1 MNITVHLGNK
11 IQYTKR
17 RTKMARS
24 TTNVDVVVFG
34 YRSKEYRGGGGGGGG
49 GDGAFQTHF
58 RV

>member
-1 MNITVHLGNK
+1 
-11 IQYTKR
+11 
-17 RTKMARS
+17 MARS

-34 YRSKEYRGGGGGGGG
+34 CRSKEYRGGGGGG

>member
-1 MNITVHLGNK
+1 
-11 IQYTKR
+11 
-17 RTKMARS
+17 MARS

-34 YRSKEYRGGGGGGGG
+34 CRSKEYRGGG

>member
-1 MNITVHLGNK
+1 
-11 IQYTKR
+11 
-17 RTKMARS
+17 MARS

-34 YRSKEYRGGGGGGGG
+34 CRSKEYRGGGEG

>member
-1 MNITVHLGNK
+1 
-11 IQYTKR
+11 
-17 RTKMARS
+17 MARS

-34 YRSKEYRGGGGGGGG
+34 CRSKEYRGGGGGGG

>member
-1 MNITVHLGNK
+1 
-11 IQYTKR
+11 
-17 RTKMARS
+17 MARS